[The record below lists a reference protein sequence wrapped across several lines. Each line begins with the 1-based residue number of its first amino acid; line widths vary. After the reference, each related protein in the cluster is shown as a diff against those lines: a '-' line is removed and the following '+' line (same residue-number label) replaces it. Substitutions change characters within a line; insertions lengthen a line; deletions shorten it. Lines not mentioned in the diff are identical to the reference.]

1 MTADR
6 DSARRDD
13 AGALYRIGNCP
24 CLAVSEPDMKLLL
37 EAAIR
42 DRRSGYTV
50 AINAE
55 KIMAYQEDPAVA
67 EIIDQALFPYPDG
80 AGAVI
85 GLSFLHGATAAKVNM
100 PILAL
105 AVANDLSAKVSII
118 GADKVSHAG
127 ALKEIKRRFPQLTVV
142 ESSHGYIS
150 ADEIVSLI
158 CRSGADLVLLALG
171 TPKQEIIAH
180 QSVEGGAQC
189 LIIGCGGALDI
200 MSGKSRRAP
209 DWMVHGNLEW
219 LYRLSRE
226 PWRWRRQLKL
236 ARYFAFLGKTWL
248 RAKWG

>member
-1 MTADR
+1 MAGPGSTM
-6 DSARRDD
+6 RDD
-13 AGALYRIGNCP
+13 AGAIRRIGNCP
-24 CLAVSEPDMKLLL
+24 CLAVNESNMKILV
-37 EAAIR
+37 EAAVR
-42 DRRSGYTV
+42 ERRGGYTV

-55 KIMAYQEDPAVA
+55 KIMAYHEDPAVA
-67 EIIDQALFPYPDG
+67 EVIDQALFPYPDG
-80 AGAVI
+80 AGAVM
-85 GLSFLHGATAAKVNM
+85 GLSFLQGAAAAKVNM

-105 AVANDLSAKVSII
+105 AVANELSARVSII
-118 GADKVSHAG
+118 GADEVSHAG
-127 ALKEIKRRFPQLTVV
+127 AVEEVKRRFPQLIVV

-171 TPKQEIIAH
+171 SPKQEKIAH
-180 QSVEGGAQC
+180 QAVEDGAHC

-200 MSGKSRRAP
+200 LSGKSRRAP

-236 ARYFAFLGKTWL
+236 TRYFAFLAKTWFG
-248 RAKWG
+248 AKRG

>member
-1 MTADR
+1 MMPDR
-6 DSARRDD
+6 DSAGCDD
-13 AGALYRIGNCP
+13 AGALNRIGNCP
-24 CLAVSEPDMKLLL
+24 CLAVSEPDMKLLVQ
-37 EAAIR
+37 AAIR

-55 KIMAYQEDPAVA
+55 KILAYHEDPVVA
-67 EIIDQALFPYPDG
+67 DVIDQALFPYPDG

-85 GLSFLHGATAAKVNM
+85 GLSFLHRATAAKVNM

-105 AVANDLSAKVSII
+105 AVANELSAKVSII
-118 GADKVSHAG
+118 GADEVSHAG
-127 ALKEIKRRFPQLTVV
+127 AIEEVKRRFPELVVV

-171 TPKQEIIAH
+171 SPKQEKIAH
-180 QSVEGGAQC
+180 QSIEGGAQC

-200 MSGKSRRAP
+200 LSGKSHRAP

-236 ARYFAFLGKTWL
+236 TRYFAFLAKTWI
-248 RAKWG
+248 RAKWV